1 MPRRMGGDTD
11 LHSNSNITKMVR
23 VNNGLKERFFEEYSI
38 KFPMVCRLI
47 DFALVVFKLHIFKVC
62 GIIGISKIEI
72 FNLSGTERVNGLFK
86 IDISLKNFRMNYY

>member
-1 MPRRMGGDTD
+1 
-11 LHSNSNITKMVR
+11 MVR

-47 DFALVVFKLHIFKVC
+47 DFTLVVFKLHIFKVC
-62 GIIGISKIEI
+62 GIIGISKIEF
-72 FNLSGTERVNGLFK
+72 FNLSGTKRVNGLFK